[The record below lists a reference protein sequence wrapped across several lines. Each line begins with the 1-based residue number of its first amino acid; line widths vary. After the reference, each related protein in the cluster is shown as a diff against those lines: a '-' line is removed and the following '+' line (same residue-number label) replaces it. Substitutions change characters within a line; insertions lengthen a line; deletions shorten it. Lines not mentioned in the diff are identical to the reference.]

1 MNAERSWKSIGKTSH
16 PGGDDGDDRILRA
29 QILRAQIL
37 RVRILRVRIHR
48 VRIRHGDQSGGRDGD
63 DGDRQKEGPKDSG
76 ALGGCPPPW

>member
-16 PGGDDGDDRILRA
+16 RGDDGDDRILRA
-29 QILRAQIL
+29 QILRG
-37 RVRILRVRIHR
+37 RILRVRIHR